1 MAVAKMESW
10 LLYSLIAMFSFGIYN
25 FLLKVSVDS
34 RFGGPN
40 PTTSVLSIS
49 LAIFLSTLA
58 YGIYTNA
65 VQIPS
70 KPGILVILLLVGVMW
85 TIGTVAS
92 ALAFQKGNAS
102 QVMPIL
108 NANTLLVVVLSLVFL
123 GEATSLQ
130 YVIKIVA
137 GTVLILAGIFVLA

>member
-1 MAVAKMESW
+1 M
-10 LLYSLIAMFSFGIYN
+10 
-25 FLLKVSVDS
+25 
-34 RFGGPN
+34 
-40 PTTSVLSIS
+40 LSIS

-70 KPGILVILLLVGVMW
+70 KPGILATLLLVGVMW
-85 TIGTVAS
+85 TIGTLAS

-102 QVMPIL
+102 QAVPIL
-108 NANTLLVVVLSLVFL
+108 NANVLIVVALSLLFL

-130 YVIKIVA
+130 YVIKVAA
-137 GTVLILAGIFVLA
+137 GTALILAGVFILA

>member
-1 MAVAKMESW
+1 MSANKMESW
-10 LLYSLIAMFSFGIYN
+10 LIYSLIAMFSFGIYN

-34 RFGGPN
+34 RFGGLN

-49 LAIFLSTLA
+49 IAIFLSTLA
-58 YGIYTNA
+58 YGIYTNS

-70 KPGILVILLLVGVMW
+70 KPGILAVLLLIGVMW
-85 TIGTVAS
+85 TIGTVAC
-92 ALAFQKGNAS
+92 ALAFQTGNAS
-102 QVMPIL
+102 QAVPIL
-108 NANTLLVVVLSLVFL
+108 NANVIFVVVLSLVFL

-130 YVIKIVA
+130 YVTKVAA

>member
-1 MAVAKMESW
+1 MESW
-10 LLYSLIAMFSFGIYN
+10 LVYAIISMLSFGIYN
-25 FLLKVSVDS
+25 FLLKVSVDG
-34 RFGGPN
+34 RFGGLN
-40 PTTSVLSIS
+40 PTTSVLSVS

-70 KPGILVILLLVGVMW
+70 KPGILATLLLVGVIW
-85 TIGTVAS
+85 TIGTVAM

-102 QVMPIL
+102 QVVPIL
-108 NANTLLVVVLSLVFL
+108 NANVLLVVVLSLVFL

-130 YVIKIVA
+130 YIIKIAA

>member
-1 MAVAKMESW
+1 M
-10 LLYSLIAMFSFGIYN
+10 LSFGIYN

-34 RFGGPN
+34 RFGGLN

-70 KPGILVILLLVGVMW
+70 KPGILALLLLVGVIW
-85 TIGTVAS
+85 TIGTVAM

-102 QVMPIL
+102 QIVPIL
-108 NANTLLVVVLSLVFL
+108 NANVLLVVALSLVFL
-123 GEATSLQ
+123 GEATSLH
-130 YVIKIVA
+130 YIIKIAA
-137 GTVLILAGIFVLA
+137 GTVLILTGIFVLA

>member
-1 MAVAKMESW
+1 M
-10 LLYSLIAMFSFGIYN
+10 
-25 FLLKVSVDS
+25 
-34 RFGGPN
+34 
-40 PTTSVLSIS
+40 
-49 LAIFLSTLA
+49 
-58 YGIYTNA
+58 
-65 VQIPS
+65 QIPS